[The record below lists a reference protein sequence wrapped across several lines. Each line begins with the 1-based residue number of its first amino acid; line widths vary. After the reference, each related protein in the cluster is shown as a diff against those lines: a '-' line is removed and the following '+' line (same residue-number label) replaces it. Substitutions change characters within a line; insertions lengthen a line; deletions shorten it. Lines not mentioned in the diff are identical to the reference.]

1 MLSQGPSHTGR
12 TRGSDWPASARYLP
26 TRSYQI
32 HKAPPGPSR
41 PHQAPPGPS
50 RPHQAPP
57 GPSRPLQATPG
68 PSRPHQAPPGPSR
81 PLQAPPGHS
90 RPLQAPPGPTRPL
103 QAPPGPTRP
112 LQAPPGPTR
121 PLQATAGPS
130 RPLQAPPGPTRPH
143 QAPPGPS
150 RPHQAPPGP
159 SRPHQVLP
167 DATRSR
173 KSPGCSPQQSS
184 SEASDKAHPW
194 PHTGRSWRAC
204 ACEGHSLHLSGRR
217 LSQSSS
223 VWSCR
228 VSHSR
233 VCVALATSRTQNLSR
248 RYQSKSRTVLLASH
262 PRLIPVLPAPQV
274 DIQALLDQ
282 GVGIAPHE
290 PGDHAGCAGQTS
302 PSSLLICKVEATG
315 PGHCLPEDKEI
326 VTKISAPSPP
336 MLNRN
341 RETEFGRNRVALLLF
356 PEEEHGRLAPQEL
369 CPLPGD
375 HKEPSRWNS

>member
-1 MLSQGPSHTGR
+1 MLSQGTSHTGR

-26 TRSYQI
+26 TRSHQI
-32 HKAPPGPSR
+32 HKVPPGPTR
-41 PHQAPPGPS
+41 PLQAPPGPS
-50 RPHQAPP
+50 T
-57 GPSRPLQATPG
+57 PL
-68 PSRPHQAPPGPSR
+68 QAPPGPSR
-81 PLQAPPGHS
+81 PLQAPPGPA
-90 RPLQAPPGPTRPL
+90 RW
-103 QAPPGPTRP
+103 
-112 LQAPPGPTR
+112 
-121 PLQATAGPS
+121 
-130 RPLQAPPGPTRPH
+130 H
-143 QAPPGPS
+143 QIQEEP
-150 RPHQAPPGP
+150 R
-159 SRPHQVLP
+159 LL
-167 DATRSR
+167 
-173 KSPGCSPQQSS
+173 PQQSS
-184 SEASDKAHPW
+184 SEASDEAHPW
-194 PHTGRSWRAC
+194 PHTGRSWRVC
-204 ACEGHSLHLSGRR
+204 ACEGHSLHLSGRG

-228 VSHSR
+228 VSDSR

-262 PRLIPVLPAPQV
+262 PRLLPVLPAPQV

-282 GVGIAPHE
+282 GVGIAPHA

-302 PSSLLICKVEATG
+302 PSSLLICKVEATA